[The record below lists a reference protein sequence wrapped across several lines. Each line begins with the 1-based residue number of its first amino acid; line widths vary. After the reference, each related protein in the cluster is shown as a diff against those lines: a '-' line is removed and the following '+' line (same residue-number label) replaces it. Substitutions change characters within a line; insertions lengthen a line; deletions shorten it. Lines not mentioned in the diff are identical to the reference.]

1 MIYSDDTLAASL
13 YSRDNTSSES
23 LVSRKKNSLCQI
35 ISGDTLIIREN
46 PPSIE
51 ASEQDILLD
60 ASIHLKMK
68 SAFSD
73 ELLQQ
78 KEHDGEDDHLLYLAS
93 KQGSQ
98 DLCID
103 RLFPETTMRSDEPAD
118 RETETP
124 YITPYIDNYNSPM
137 TTMSEIIDEFP
148 PPLSDHSRMAQSST
162 EAAQR
167 LTYTGSRRSS
177 ALSSG
182 SENASYESAVEDY
195 QQLEDD
201 CLKKK
206 PSAFS
211 GFKNKLKKMC
221 SKPKPK
227 ETGSSEPV
235 KLTMDSK
242 KSTHDTV
249 KETILTSINM
259 EGQPSLPNSVKEER
273 SDLIKGQGTPETP
286 SYNRFA
292 KYKQETETVYTKPEN
307 GTTNEYFDDFT
318 SKLFEGFD
326 VDVSSF

>member
-1 MIYSDDTLAASL
+1 MQHKTTFFYLLFLFFLSPVPYLFFLLVKTMIYSDDTLAASL

-35 ISGDTLIIREN
+35 ISSDTLIIREN

-78 KEHDGEDDHLLYLAS
+78 KEHSGEDDHLLYLAS

-118 RETETP
+118 KETETP
-124 YITPYIDNYNSPM
+124 YITPYIDSYSSPM

-148 PPLSDHSRMAQSST
+148 PPLSRMAQSFT

-167 LTYTGSRRSS
+167 STYTGSRRSS

-182 SENASYESAVEDY
+182 SENVIYESAVEDY

-201 CLKKK
+201 SSKKK

-211 GFKNKLKKMC
+211 GFKNKFKKMC
-221 SKPKPK
+221 SKPKSK
-227 ETGSSEPV
+227 ETDPSEPV
-235 KLTMDSK
+235 KVRYMSISILSVWLLTLFF
-242 KSTHDTV
+242 KS
-249 KETILTSINM
+249 
-259 EGQPSLPNSVKEER
+259 
-273 SDLIKGQGTPETP
+273 
-286 SYNRFA
+286 
-292 KYKQETETVYTKPEN
+292 
-307 GTTNEYFDDFT
+307 
-318 SKLFEGFD
+318 
-326 VDVSSF
+326 